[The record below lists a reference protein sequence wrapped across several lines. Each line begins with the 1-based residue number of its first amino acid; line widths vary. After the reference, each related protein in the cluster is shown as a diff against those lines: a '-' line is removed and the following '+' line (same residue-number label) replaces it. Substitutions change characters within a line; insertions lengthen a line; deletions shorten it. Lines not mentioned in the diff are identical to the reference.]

1 MTILTY
7 LFRTAEIQVQKQA
20 LSLLI
25 NMFLHLFS
33 HRRNLQCFLP
43 GPGRARRCWQSYTDS
58 KYLFQKIRAKDA
70 EKWKIRYRMLG
81 FFYIGKF
88 HRQNQAESHIFL
100 ENGYQIK
107 QKFCIDTRR
116 ANHTSKKQVEASL
129 SRSKAPP
136 PKAPRRK
143 RRRANLFQDYLLF

>member
-1 MTILTY
+1 M
-7 LFRTAEIQVQKQA
+7 
-20 LSLLI
+20 
-25 NMFLHLFS
+25 H
-33 HRRNLQCFLP
+33 
-43 GPGRARRCWQSYTDS
+43 
-58 KYLFQKIRAKDA
+58 
-70 EKWKIRYRMLG
+70 G

-129 SRSKAPP
+129 SRLKAPITP
-136 PKAPRRK
+136 YQTPKAPGASAGGQTSFK
-143 RRRANLFQDYLLF
+143 IIYCFN